1 MYPWMVYLHVL
12 AVFAF
17 LLAHGVSTLVI
28 FRLRGR
34 PDPAQARAWLE
45 LYVNDG
51 VFAVLYG
58 SLLALL
64 LTGVAAAF
72 MGKWW
77 GYGWVWLS
85 LALLIGIIA
94 GMWLIGTRRM
104 NRIRRALGMPTFDGR
119 RQVPAEPSAAPEEIA
134 ALLADAPAL
143 PLALIGYGGIAAI
156 LWLMMFKPF

>member
-1 MYPWMVYLHVL
+1 MYPWMVFLHVL

-17 LLAHGVSTLVI
+17 LLTHGVSTIVI

-34 PDPAQARAWLE
+34 PDPAQARAWME

-64 LTGVAAAF
+64 LTGIIAAF

-77 GYGWVWLS
+77 GDGWVWLS
-85 LALLIGIIA
+85 LALLIAIIA
-94 GMWLIGTRRM
+94 GMWLVGTRRM
-104 NRIRRALGMPTFDGR
+104 VQIRRALGMPTFDGR
-119 RQVPAEPSAAPEEIA
+119 RQVAAVPAASPEEIE
-134 ALLADAPAL
+134 ALLAAAPAV
-143 PLALIGYGGIAAI
+143 PVALIGYGGIALI
-156 LWLMMFKPF
+156 LWLMIFKPF

>member
-1 MYPWMVYLHVL
+1 MYSWMVYLHVL

-17 LLAHGVSTLVI
+17 LLTHGVSTLVI

-34 PDPAQARAWLE
+34 PEPAQAQAWME
-45 LYVNDG
+45 LYINNG

-64 LTGVAAAF
+64 LTGIIAAF
-72 MGKWW
+72 MGDWW
-77 GYGWVWLS
+77 GYGWIWLS
-85 LALLIGIIA
+85 LALLVGIIA

-104 NRIRRALGMPTFDGR
+104 NQIRKALGMTYFDGR
-119 RQVPAEPSAAPEEIA
+119 RQHPPGPPAAREEIDALMA
-134 ALLADAPAL
+134 ASPAV
-143 PLALIGYGGIAAI
+143 PVALIGFGGIALI